1 MLSHSIIILT
11 KDRPTLLP
19 RAVAS
24 AWQAIGPDGEILVID
39 DASATPAT
47 EVLGPA
53 SDTRL
58 RVLRREASSGIS
70 AARNAGIAASRGAVI
85 FFLDD
90 DDELEPDY
98 IRAILSGPAQKADYG
113 FSVCATIATEGRVK
127 PDRPRFPTGLI
138 PPAAPLRKKLCGT
151 GMGFWIHRE
160 IAEATGPFETAIHIN
175 EDTDYVCRLIL
186 QKRRAWY
193 SARPGVTVHRH
204 MGAGNLSNI
213 TSRLKAAE
221 RAQAMLHVCER
232 YPSLAAHLGRSYLR
246 HCAKANLSAE
256 SQRYLKGRPV
266 FARLSLSCYY
276 HTKRLVYRLRRAARP
291 EA

>member
-24 AWQAIGPDGEILVID
+24 AWQAIGPGGEILVID

-47 EVLGPA
+47 EVLGPS

-98 IRAILSGPAQKADYG
+98 IRTILSGPAQKADYG
-113 FSVCATIATEGRVK
+113 FSVCAMLAKDGHVK

-186 QKRRAWY
+186 QNRRAWY

-276 HTKRLVYRLRRAARP
+276 HTKRLVYRLRRSARP